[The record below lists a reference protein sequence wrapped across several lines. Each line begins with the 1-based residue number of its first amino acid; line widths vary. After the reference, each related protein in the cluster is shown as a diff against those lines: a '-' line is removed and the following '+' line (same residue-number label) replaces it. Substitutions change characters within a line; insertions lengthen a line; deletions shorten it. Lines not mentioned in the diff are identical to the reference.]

1 MRAQNFLGD
10 KNSNPR
16 LSDQFWATKD
26 VTYIYVSTSELR
38 DSFHSLLKSQDS
50 RQLQKEIKS
59 SWDGKVENKKQDFK
73 TSSAKNSSLWGT
85 KNCSEKKDCETLT
98 IQLKYCET
106 LIFGKTIRQT

>member
-10 KNSNPR
+10 KNSNLR

-50 RQLQKEIKS
+50 RWLQKEIKS
-59 SWDGKVENKKQDFK
+59 SWDGKVANKKTRLQDQFCQKFK
-73 TSSAKNSSLWGT
+73 SLGHEELFRKNRLRDAYNSAEILRDPNFW
-85 KNCSEKKDCETLT
+85 
-98 IQLKYCET
+98 
-106 LIFGKTIRQT
+106 